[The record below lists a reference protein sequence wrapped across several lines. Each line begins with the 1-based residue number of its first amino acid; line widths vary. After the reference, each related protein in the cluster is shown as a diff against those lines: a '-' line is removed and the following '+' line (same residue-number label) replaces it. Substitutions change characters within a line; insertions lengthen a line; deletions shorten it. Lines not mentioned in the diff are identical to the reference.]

1 MPHRLAL
8 SLKSTLAGAI
18 LATALLAT
26 PAQAQTAKQDFN
38 LVNRTG
44 YELAELFVSPSKSDA
59 WGKDILGKATIPDG
73 ESAHITFSNAAP
85 GCIWDL
91 KVVYS
96 DDDSSAVWRNI
107 DLCKIET
114 ITIRYNRN
122 TDTTSASFD

>member
-1 MPHRLAL
+1 MSLHLA
-8 SLKSTLAGAI
+8 SAFKAATTAAI
-18 LATALLAT
+18 VSAALLAT
-26 PAQAQTAKQDFN
+26 PAQAQTAKQDFQ
-38 LVNRTG
+38 LANRTG
-44 YELAELFVSPSKSDA
+44 YELAQLFVSPSKSDA
-59 WGKDILGKATIPDG
+59 WGGDILGNATIPDG
-73 ESAHITFSNAAP
+73 ESARITFSNAAT

-107 DLCKIET
+107 NLCKIET